1 MSRVRVLQGALDNL
15 ATGQFDELGQ
25 GVRQADINHQCWSRL
40 LSTETA
46 PTRQENTAMA
56 ENTPET
62 KPGFSPQVFAQEAK
76 AELSKVTWPSRQ
88 QLINESVAVML
99 MVTLSAFL
107 VYGIDQLFKTIQKA
121 VFG

>member
-1 MSRVRVLQGALDNL
+1 
-15 ATGQFDELGQ
+15 
-25 GVRQADINHQCWSRL
+25 
-40 LSTETA
+40 
-46 PTRQENTAMA
+46 MA
-56 ENTPET
+56 EKTPET

-88 QLINESVAVML
+88 QLISESVAVML

-107 VYGIDQLFKTIQKA
+107 VYGIDQLFKIIQKA

>member
-1 MSRVRVLQGALDNL
+1 
-15 ATGQFDELGQ
+15 
-25 GVRQADINHQCWSRL
+25 
-40 LSTETA
+40 
-46 PTRQENTAMA
+46 MA
-56 ENTPET
+56 EKAPET